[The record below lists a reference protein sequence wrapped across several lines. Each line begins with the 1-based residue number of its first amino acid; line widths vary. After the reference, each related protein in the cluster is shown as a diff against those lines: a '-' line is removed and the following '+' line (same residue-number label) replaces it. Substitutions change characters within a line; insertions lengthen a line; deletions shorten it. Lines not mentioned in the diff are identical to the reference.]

1 MSHRLTDG
9 QSYRNMISV
18 QCSVHSFNQWKFI
31 RKGNCF
37 EGLVTLDLQTK
48 KNNIHISV
56 TH

>member
-18 QCSVHSFNQWKFI
+18 QCSVHSFNQWEFI

-48 KNNIHISV
+48 KNIHISV